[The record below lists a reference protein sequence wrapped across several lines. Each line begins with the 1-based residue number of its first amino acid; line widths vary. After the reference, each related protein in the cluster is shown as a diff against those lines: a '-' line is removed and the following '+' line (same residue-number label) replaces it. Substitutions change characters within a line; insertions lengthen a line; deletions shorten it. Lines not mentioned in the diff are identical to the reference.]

1 MSKEQADYFAD
12 ALTRWD
18 GCRIEHDSTIE
29 RRYTSIIQ
37 QNKDVVAAVLA
48 INGFGTIQS
57 GKHLLTYKERIDRT
71 ISGRSNFVER
81 EALVSCVEVPS
92 GYILIRQ
99 NGYTSIVGNCA
110 GVLSAAQCGAIFQR
124 PGRNG
129 SSHYGIGVDGE
140 IAWYVD
146 EDCVAWTNSNWPS
159 NQCSVTIE
167 NSNCE
172 TGGDWPVSDAT
183 LNSCIKLVADIAKRN
198 GLGHLVPGQN
208 LTWHSMFAATTCPGD
223 YLRDRMQYIA
233 DEANKINEGPTP
245 PTPPTP
251 TPGIQ
256 VGDKVVLK
264 TWVDYNGTPLRQTRD
279 FYFVSEIN
287 GDRAVLRADS
297 MDGTVYCAA
306 NVNKLEKVGGDAP
319 APAPEPSGE
328 IKVGDKVLPI
338 KGVYYNGT
346 PLKQTRDFY
355 YVSEINGNRAV
366 LRADDMD
373 GVVYAAVNT
382 YNLRRV

>member
-1 MSKEQADYFAD
+1 MAVSPLATEAYPADPSNYSDPAYRTNIT
-12 ALTRWD
+12 A
-18 GCRIEHDSTIE
+18 ITI
-29 RRYTSIIQ
+29 
-37 QNKDVVAAVLA
+37 
-48 INGFGTIQS
+48 
-57 GKHLLTYKERIDRT
+57 HHM
-71 ISGRSNFVER
+71 
-81 EALVSCVEVPS
+81 
-92 GYILIRQ
+92 
-99 NGYTSIVGNCA
+99 A
-110 GVLSAAQCGAIFQR
+110 GVLSAAACGGIFQR

-167 NSNCE
+167 NSNCD
-172 TGGDWPVSDAT
+172 TGGEWPVSDAT

-208 LTWHSMFAATTCPGD
+208 LTWHSMFAATSCPGD

-233 DEANKINEGPTP
+233 DEANKINEGQ

-256 VGDKVVLK
+256 VGDEVVLK
-264 TWVDYNGTPLRQTRD
+264 EWVDYNGTPLRQTRD
-279 FYFVSEIN
+279 YYFVSEIN

-306 NVNKLEKVGGDAP
+306 NVNNLEKVGGDTP
-319 APAPEPSGE
+319 APTPEPSGA

-338 KGVYYNGT
+338 SWVDYNGT

-355 YVSEINGNRAV
+355 YVSEIVGNRAV
-366 LRADDMD
+366 LRADDMN
-373 GVVYAAVNT
+373 GVVYAAVNVD
-382 YNLRRV
+382 NLRRV